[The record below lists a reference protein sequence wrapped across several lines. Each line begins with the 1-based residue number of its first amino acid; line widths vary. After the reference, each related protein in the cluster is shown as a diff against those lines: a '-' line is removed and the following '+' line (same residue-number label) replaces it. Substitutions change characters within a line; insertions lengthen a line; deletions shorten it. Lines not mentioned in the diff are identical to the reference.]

1 VRASQR
7 ATQRKVVSHWGSM
20 TTVSAKELQDRPL
33 AGRVAL
39 VTGGARRIGRAI
51 ALELAR
57 QGADIAFTYRRSRT
71 AAALETELLA
81 LGVRAGSVR
90 VDLTRPKLVA
100 AALDT
105 VLAPLGRLDVLVN
118 NAGRYDAAP
127 FEAITD
133 RQWNAMI
140 ATNLTAPFLVS
151 RAAVPRLRAG
161 GCGRIINITS
171 IGALRAFPTH
181 AHYCASKAGL
191 SHLTRA
197 MAHALAP
204 EIQVNAVAPG
214 LIAFGDALT
223 AWERHMCDRT
233 PLARAGRAEDVAG
246 AVAFLA
252 TCPAGLTGQTLV
264 VDGGLALVPSTLP

>member
-1 VRASQR
+1 
-7 ATQRKVVSHWGSM
+7 M

-57 QGADIAFTYRRSRT
+57 QGADIAFTYRHSQKA

-100 AALDT
+100 TALDEVLDT
-105 VLAPLGRLDVLVN
+105 VLAPLGRLDIVVN

-151 RAAVPRLRAG
+151 RAALPRLRAAG
-161 GCGRIINITS
+161 GGRIINITS
-171 IGALRAFPTH
+171 VGALRAFPTH

-197 MAHALAP
+197 MARALAP

-214 LIAFGDALT
+214 LIAFDPVLT
-223 AWERHMCDRT
+223 AWEQHMCNRT
-233 PLARAGRAEDVAG
+233 PLGRAGTAEDVAG

-264 VDGGLALVPSTLP
+264 VDGGLALVPSP